1 MMTRFF
7 RLSSLAC
14 AFTGACLAQ
23 VPDSAQAI
31 LHFPHL
37 VDGGPPAQKWQTKIT
52 ITNPLG
58 QRAHVNFNFYADD
71 GSGLPLNFG
80 NGTSSQL
87 NIDVPANGSRIIQ
100 TYGASKNMVQ
110 GWATA
115 LSDSPIVATIS
126 FRATQNGNPLTEIS
140 APSALP
146 TPMYSSSASAT
157 LGVAIANVFSNTTI
171 DANVDFYDA
180 EGNQAGHSSV
190 ALPPLGHIA
199 FTLGDRIPGLGATT
213 GSIVISGASV
223 QDRFVAW
230 TLSYNG
236 GTFST
241 LPTGEADL
249 PVAQWERTW
258 LVFDRVLAAARQ
270 ISGFGTDPVV
280 LNVST
285 DPVIN
290 AFAQGTNS
298 VTIYLAL
305 SELIS
310 DSSSELAFAA
320 AHELGHIYQNRLGR
334 LPYVPAN
341 AESDADA
348 FGILV
353 MMTAGYDPYA
363 GAGTLG
369 KLSMASGPAGLLTQF
384 EGQTGS
390 DAHQSF
396 NTRLDDMFTVM
407 KLVCAQ
413 VPTVCAAYKS
423 GYHPHLP
430 GTAPLSTPPLN
441 LVNH

>member
-1 MMTRFF
+1 
-7 RLSSLAC
+7 
-14 AFTGACLAQ
+14 
-23 VPDSAQAI
+23 
-31 LHFPHL
+31 
-37 VDGGPPAQKWQTKIT
+37 
-52 ITNPLG
+52 
-58 QRAHVNFNFYADD
+58 VNFIFYGDD

-80 NGTSSQL
+80 SGSGTSNQL
-87 NIDVPANGSRIIQ
+87 LIDVPGNGSRIIQ
-100 TYGASKNMVQ
+100 TYGSSKNTVQ

-146 TPMYSSSASAT
+146 TPIYRSSASAS
-157 LGVAIANVFSNTTI
+157 LGVAIANVFSNTTTN
-171 DANVDFYDA
+171 ANVDFYDA
-180 EGNQAGHSSV
+180 EGHQAGHTSV
-190 ALPPLGHIA
+190 SLPPLGHIA
-199 FTLGDRIPGLGATT
+199 FTLGDRIPGLGVTT
-213 GSIVISGASV
+213 GSIVISGAAV

-230 TLSYNG
+230 TLNYDG

-241 LPTGEADL
+241 LPSGEADL

-258 LVFDRVLAAARQ
+258 LVFERVFAAARQ
-270 ISGFGTDPVV
+270 MNQFGTDPVV
-280 LNVST
+280 LNVSA

-310 DSSSELAFAA
+310 DSTSELAFAV
-320 AHELGHIYQNRLGR
+320 AHELGHIYQNRLGK
-334 LPYVPAN
+334 LPYVPDN

-348 FGILV
+348 FGMIV
-353 MMTAGYDPYA
+353 MMAAGYDPYA

-369 KLSMASGPAGLLTQF
+369 KLSMASGQAGLLTQF
-384 EGQTGS
+384 EDQIGS

-396 NTRLDDMFTVM
+396 NTRLDNLFTLM

-413 VPTVCAAYKS
+413 VPSVCAAYKS
-423 GYHPHLP
+423 GYHSHLP
-430 GTAPLSTPPLN
+430 GIAPLSKPPLN
-441 LVNH
+441 LVNR